1 MNCIS
6 NYNLFIAMSEIV
18 EYAPENNLRDLSEG
32 PFENY
37 LMVLNTK
44 SGRSW
49 CMKIEDHNTLDLQVE
64 VRRFISYQFGEDL
77 QVEPS
82 FSSDTITG
90 KFKATII
97 TDGLPPSTTTI
108 WSDGSFWLQS
118 TVTK

>member
-6 NYNLFIAMSEIV
+6 NRNLFVSMSEIV
-18 EYAPENNLRDLSEG
+18 EYEPENNLRDLSEG

-37 LMVLNTK
+37 LLVLNTK
-44 SGRSW
+44 SGRCW
-49 CMKIEDHNTLDLQVE
+49 AMKIEDHNTLDLQVE
-64 VRRFISYQFGEDL
+64 VRRFISCQFGEDL

-82 FSSDTITG
+82 FSDDTIVG

-97 TDGLPPSTTTI
+97 TDGRPPSTTTI
-108 WSDGSFWLQS
+108 WSSGSFWLQS

>member
-6 NYNLFIAMSEIV
+6 NYNLFVDMAEIV
-18 EYAPENNLRDLSEG
+18 EYNPEDNIRDLSEG
-32 PFENY
+32 PFTNY
-37 LMVLNTK
+37 LLVLNTK

-49 CMKIEDHNTLDLQVE
+49 AMKIEDYNTLDLQTE
-64 VRRFISYQFGEDL
+64 VRRFITCQFGENL

-82 FSSDTITG
+82 FSNDTIVG

-97 TDGLPPSTTTI
+97 TDNRPPSTTTI

-118 TVTK
+118 TVKK

>member
-1 MNCIS
+1 MD
-6 NYNLFIAMSEIV
+6 EIV
-18 EYAPENNLRDLSEG
+18 EYKPEYNIRDVSEAP
-32 PFENY
+32 FTNY
-37 LMVLNTK
+37 LLVLNTK

-49 CMKIEDHNTLDLQVE
+49 AMKIEDHNTLDLQVE
-64 VRRFISYQFGEDL
+64 VRRFITSQFGKDL

-97 TDGLPPSTTTI
+97 TDGRPPSTNTI